1 MEHKEYVEKLKAQL
15 DEWNTEFAK
24 LESRF
29 SDVQGKAK
37 DEFNKN
43 IDEIKAKQLDLK
55 TRINELEGAS
65 ELALNELKKGVESAW
80 EAFKQGAI
88 KAKNEF
94 VGKDGK

>member
-80 EAFKQGAI
+80 EALKQGAI
-88 KAKNEF
+88 KAKKEF
-94 VGKDGK
+94 IGKDNE